1 MSIIDDIAKA
11 VQEFKAV
18 PPEHPEKS
26 TDMHDFII
34 AEYIHRVKQDAET
47 AQFLL
52 GHPQDRTT
60 N

>member
-1 MSIIDDIAKA
+1 MSLIDDIVKA
-11 VQEFKAV
+11 LKEFKAD
-18 PPEHPEKS
+18 PPKEEFQV
-26 TDMHDFII
+26 DQHDFII

-52 GHPQDRTT
+52 RHPQDRTT